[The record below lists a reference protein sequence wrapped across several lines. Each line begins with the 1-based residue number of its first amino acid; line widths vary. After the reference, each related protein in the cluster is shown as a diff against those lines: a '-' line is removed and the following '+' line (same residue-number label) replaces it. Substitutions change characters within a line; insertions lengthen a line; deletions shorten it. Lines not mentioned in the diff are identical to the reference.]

1 MDDETKG
8 QALGALVGHGP
19 SLWNTSRFTF
29 ETLRGQEAGDIHRNL
44 VAYITEFSPAVRDI
58 FIDKFQFPLPSLETS
73 ASARN
78 AWRIAEHQLRLHPL
92 ADMRFS
98 VNLADMSGSANPTPP
113 ASAEQQPPFLTT
125 REVADLLRVKERK
138 VYDLAAANEIPHRR
152 ITGKLLFP
160 ATEIMAW
167 IDGGNEAVQ
176 TERPAVL
183 TGSHDPL
190 LDWAIRESGSELS
203 TLWNGS
209 LDGLQVYAEG
219 RAALT
224 GLHVPED
231 DGWNVQ
237 TVGSRSFEG
246 CVLIAW
252 ATRSRGLL
260 VAPCLDGRV
269 RRFSDIKGQRVVR
282 RQPGAGAAAL
292 LEALMED
299 AGMSSDD
306 IVPVSGLARTET
318 DAAAIISAGDADAA
332 LGIEAMAKQFH
343 LGFVPLRQER
353 FDLLIDRRSYFTHP
367 VQTLL
372 SFARTGAFCAKA
384 EAMGGYA
391 VEDAGVVRW
400 LGP

>member
-1 MDDETKG
+1 
-8 QALGALVGHGP
+8 
-19 SLWNTSRFTF
+19 
-29 ETLRGQEAGDIHRNL
+29 
-44 VAYITEFSPAVRDI
+44 
-58 FIDKFQFPLPSLETS
+58 
-73 ASARN
+73 
-78 AWRIAEHQLRLHPL
+78 
-92 ADMRFS
+92 
-98 VNLADMSGSANPTPP
+98 MSGSTNPRPTN
-113 ASAEQQPPFLTT
+113 SAEQQPPFLTT

-160 ATEIMAW
+160 AAEIMAW
-167 IDGGNEAVQ
+167 IDGGSDAVQ
-176 TERPAVL
+176 SERPAVL

-190 LDWAIRESGSELS
+190 LDWAIRESGSELA

-209 LDGLQVYAEG
+209 LDGLQVYADG

-231 DGWNVQ
+231 DGWNVD
-237 TVGSRSFEG
+237 TVASRALRG

-260 VAPCLDGRV
+260 IAPCLDGRV
-269 RRFSDIKGQRVVR
+269 NRFSDIKGQRVVR

-353 FDLLIDRRSYFTHP
+353 FDLLIDRRSYFTQP

-372 SFARTGAFCAKA
+372 SFARSDGFRAKA